1 MNDPIDPGDE
11 RPPLGA
17 PLELMRRLWI
27 LNHEIERVSARM
39 SRTIGI
45 TAQQRMVL
53 RIVGRFPGL
62 PAGRLSSLLSV
73 DAATV
78 STALARLEKRGLLV
92 RERDARD
99 GRRVVVWLTAAGRT
113 LDVPTRGTVEAAIEA
128 GLSTCSSEEIDVA
141 HRVLEVLATALRD
154 QHEIPEARTS
164 EKPTRARVTRTKQR
178 RR

>member
-1 MNDPIDPGDE
+1 
-11 RPPLGA
+11 
-17 PLELMRRLWI
+17 
-27 LNHEIERVSARM
+27 
-39 SRTIGI
+39 
-45 TAQQRMVL
+45 
-53 RIVGRFPGL
+53 
-62 PAGRLSSLLSV
+62 V
-73 DAATV
+73 D
-78 STALARLEKRGLLV
+78 TALARLETRGLLV

-154 QHEIPEARTS
+154 QHEIPEARTT
-164 EKPTRARVTRTKQR
+164 EKPTRASVTRTKPR